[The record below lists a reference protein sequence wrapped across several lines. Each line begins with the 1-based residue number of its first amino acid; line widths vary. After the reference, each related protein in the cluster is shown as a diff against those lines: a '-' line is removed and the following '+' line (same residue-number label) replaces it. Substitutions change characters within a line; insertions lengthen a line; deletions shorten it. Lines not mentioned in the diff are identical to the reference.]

1 MREEGINK
9 LLNNTNN
16 RIKQMHIELEKARKD
31 KNIKELLVLEVKYCC
46 GDIYSCLEYF
56 IHDIYDF
63 VYKPTD
69 SKTESDRDL
78 IYKRLKMPNNATD
91 ENELSKKLK
100 DMNMANLEH
109 VNVRIYNIL
118 KSIQPFPE
126 NNPWLNH
133 FIKVRNKI
141 DHWFY
146 EDRQRRIDEQTI
158 NIGNGG
164 IVFTN
169 ARVVGG
175 LISNNTFNGKS
186 QRAPISITNDEVFA
200 HSSDMDLIFVLKN
213 TEFIFIDTGQN
224 VIKLLQTCYDEVKRF
239 KQELYEIIS

>member
-1 MREEGINK
+1 MRKEGINK

-69 SKTESDRDL
+69 SKTESDRNL
-78 IYKRLKMPNNATD
+78 IYKRLKMPNVKD
-91 ENELSKKLK
+91 ENELLKKLENI
-100 DMNMANLEH
+100 NMTNLEQ
-109 VNVRIYNIL
+109 VNVKIYNLL

-126 NNPWLNH
+126 NNLWLEH
-133 FIKVRNKI
+133 FSIVRNRI
-141 DHWFY
+141 EHWFY
-146 EDRQRRIDEQTI
+146 EDRQRRIDKQTI

-164 IVFTN
+164 VVFAN
-169 ARVVGG
+169 VRVVSGS
-175 LISNNTFNGKS
+175 IYNNTFNGRG
-186 QRAPISITNDEVFA
+186 QRAPIRIMNDEISA

-224 VIKLLQTCYDEVKRF
+224 VIELLQTCYDEVKIF